1 MSPMSSPRV
10 LVVTWYSPAGAV
22 FERVLGGA
30 QVTLAR
36 PDRAMLRR
44 VSADVVLVDVARDAS
59 EALREQVKTWTSELV
74 RSGTSAL
81 VLCDPNARVWPK
93 EETAAAEMQ
102 GPCGSPQT
110 LQLEKPVRGP
120 ELRGMLGWMV
130 GMMVKRDPT
139 LEGRAEE
146 LLLCGL
152 NVAQR
157 FGLSKR
163 EMELLV
169 QALEL
174 RGRDEIAER
183 MGVKRSQVD
192 ALARGVAERSSTSLE
207 SVVRQAWLEW
217 ANAVADDEGSGAL
230 DARTRKGSGEVVQ
243 GADDPS
249 KTG

>member
-1 MSPMSSPRV
+1 MSSPRV

-22 FERVLGGA
+22 YERVLGGA
-30 QVTLAR
+30 QVTVAR

-59 EALREQVKTWTSELV
+59 EALREQVKAWTADLV

-81 VLCDPNARVWPK
+81 VLCDPDARVWPK
-93 EETAAAEMQ
+93 EETAAAEVQ

-110 LQLEKPVRGP
+110 LQLVKPVRGP
-120 ELRGMLGWMV
+120 ELRGMLGWMA
-130 GMMVKRDPT
+130 GTMVKRDPR

-152 NVAQR
+152 NMAQR
-157 FGLSKR
+157 LGLSKR

-169 QALEL
+169 GALEL

-217 ANAVADDEGSGAL
+217 ANVVADDEGSGSL
-230 DARTRKGSGEVVQ
+230 DARTRRGSGEVVQ
-243 GADDPS
+243 VERPTTD
-249 KTG
+249 

>member
-1 MSPMSSPRV
+1 
-10 LVVTWYSPAGAV
+10 
-22 FERVLGGA
+22 
-30 QVTLAR
+30 
-36 PDRAMLRR
+36 
-44 VSADVVLVDVARDAS
+44 
-59 EALREQVKTWTSELV
+59 VKAWTHELV
-74 RSGTSAL
+74 AWGTSAL
-81 VLCDPNARVWPK
+81 VLCEPDDRVWPK
-93 EETAAAEMQ
+93 DQTVAVHLK

-110 LQLEKPVRGP
+110 MQLEKPVRGP

-130 GMMVKRDPT
+130 GGMVKRDPE
-139 LEGRAEE
+139 LDGRSEE

-152 NVAQR
+152 NMAQR
-157 FGLSKR
+157 FGLSRR

-169 QALEL
+169 RALEL

-217 ANAVADDEGSGAL
+217 ANAVADDEGSGSL

-243 GADDPS
+243 VERPTTD
-249 KTG
+249 

>member
-1 MSPMSSPRV
+1 MSSPRV
-10 LVVTWYSPAGAV
+10 LVVTWYSPAGPV

-44 VSADVVLVDVARDAS
+44 VSADVVLVDVARDAP
-59 EALREQVKTWTSELV
+59 EALREQVKAWTGELV

-93 EETAAAEMQ
+93 EETAAAEMH

-110 LQLEKPVRGP
+110 MQLEKPVRGP

-130 GMMVKRDPT
+130 GAMVKRDPE

-152 NVAQR
+152 HMAQQ

-169 QALEL
+169 GALEL

-217 ANAVADDEGSGAL
+217 ANAVADDEGSGSL

-243 GADDPS
+243 VDRPTTD
-249 KTG
+249 

>member
-1 MSPMSSPRV
+1 MSSPRV
-10 LVVTWYSPAGAV
+10 LVVTWYSPVGAALR
-22 FERVLGGA
+22 RVLGGA
-30 QVTLAR
+30 RVTLRR
-36 PDRAMLRR
+36 PEQALAHR
-44 VSADVVLVDVARDAS
+44 VSADVVLVDLPRGAS
-59 EALREQVKTWTSELV
+59 EALREQVKAWTHELV
-74 RSGTSAL
+74 AWGTSAL
-81 VLCDPNARVWPK
+81 VLCEPDDRVWPK
-93 EETAAAEMQ
+93 DQTVAVHLK

-110 LQLEKPVRGP
+110 MQLEKPVRGP

-130 GMMVKRDPT
+130 GGMVKRDPE
-139 LEGRAEE
+139 LDGRSEE

-152 NVAQR
+152 NMAQR
-157 FGLSKR
+157 FGLSRR

-169 QALEL
+169 RALEL

-217 ANAVADDEGSGAL
+217 ANAVADDEGSGSL

-243 GADDPS
+243 VERPTTD
-249 KTG
+249 